1 MGVVIRN
8 EAGLPMASMMCSKEH
23 VTDPFAAEF
32 TAMAGPLPQNSQQW
46 QAYSWLMISV

>member
-23 VTDPFAAEF
+23 VTDPFAPEF
-32 TAMAGPLPQNSQQW
+32 TAMAGLQL
-46 QAYSWLMISV
+46 AHDIGITV